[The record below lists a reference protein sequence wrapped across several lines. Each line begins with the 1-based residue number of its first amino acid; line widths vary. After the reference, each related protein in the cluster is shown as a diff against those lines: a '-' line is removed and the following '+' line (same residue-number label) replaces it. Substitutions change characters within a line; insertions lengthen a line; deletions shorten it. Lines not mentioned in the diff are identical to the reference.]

1 MHILGLFGMAFPFRL
16 SLIPLSHYGSSPGY
30 YKVYLLSC
38 KEYFL
43 EAIPKPQ
50 FIVKY
55 KLIYGIWTLQT
66 NNGTGLP
73 NTFRSP
79 TWKVRQAAAGR
90 QSNQSLCKSEICKC
104 SDT

>member
-1 MHILGLFGMAFPFRL
+1 MYILGLFGMAFPFRL

-79 TWKVRQAAAGR
+79 NLESQAGR
-90 QSNQSLCKSEICKC
+90 RRTPEQSESV
-104 SDT
+104 